1 MSNNN
6 GLFLCE
12 PSAEN
17 HPPDESPASTALN
30 AKQLQVA
37 VALAA
42 GKTETDAA
50 RLVGVNR
57 STIYRWQRD
66 PEFVAELNRLK
77 REIRADRRAKLR
89 TLLDTATEI
98 MQRSL
103 EDEDEDIRLKA
114 AMFVL
119 TKFAP
124 RAHEPIGPSTAKGV
138 EKLWKDEAARLCA
151 PDEVRSVRTML
162 P

>member
-1 MSNNN
+1 MSQSS
-6 GLFLCE
+6 GLFLCDPPAETRPLDE
-12 PSAEN
+12 PQ
-17 HPPDESPASTALN
+17 ASTELN

-37 VALAA
+37 VALAE
-42 GKTETDAA
+42 GKTETEAS

-57 STIYRWQRD
+57 TTIYRWQRD

-77 REIRADRRAKLR
+77 REILADHRAKLR
-89 TLLDTATEI
+89 TLLDSATQI
-98 MQRSL
+98 VQRCL
-103 EDEDEDIRLKA
+103 EDEDKEIKLKA

-119 TKFAP
+119 AKFAP
-124 RAHEPIGPSTAKGV
+124 RAHEPIGPSTTEGV

-151 PDEVRSVRTML
+151 PDEVRPARMML